1 MAPELSIYLV
11 GSLTLQKLSDSR
23 LELLDIQLRCGMLLG
38 QLLVFMFL
46 LLVQIVGMSQSSTV
60 KVEFRL
66 HRTDRLLILLDDRT
80 NDLLILR
87 RPGHVALG

>member
-11 GSLTLQKLSDSR
+11 GSLTLQKLGDSR
-23 LELLDIQLRCGMLLG
+23 LELLDIQLRGGMLLG
-38 QLLVFMFL
+38 QLLVFMFF

-60 KVEFRL
+60 EVEFRL